1 MGRKSL
7 LAALISLFTAAIFAD
22 QVSENNPLDDRG
34 ALSRLSPSAV
44 IAAANLVKTGKVY
57 SLAIPTAADTPA
69 WTGRTYQML
78 TDRILINGESTYG
91 QNKLQGF
98 DDFACVWLGIG
109 TQIDGFAHVAVD
121 GKHYHGLPSNEV
133 IEPRG
138 AKRFGVEQIS
148 PVVGRGVLLDTTLLH
163 NGKPLA
169 AGRAISS
176 ADIKQVAEMQKVSIE
191 TGDIVLLHT
200 GWLPMAE
207 KNPARFMQ
215 TEPGLS
221 LDGAKYL
228 AGLGVSA
235 IGADNHSLEVYPAE
249 ATENFLPV
257 HGYLLVQEGIHVLEN
272 IVTEELAKDRAY
284 TFLFVLA
291 APRLQG
297 AVQAPVHPVAIR

>member
-1 MGRKSL
+1 MARKSIQTL
-7 LAALISLFTAAIFAD
+7 LISLFAAAISAAQGAED
-22 QVSENNPLDDRG
+22 KSLDDRG

-44 IAAANLVKTGKVY
+44 IAAADLVNTGKVY
-57 SLAIPTAADTPA
+57 SLAVPTAADTPA
-69 WTGRTYQML
+69 WAGRTYQML

-91 QNKLQGF
+91 RNKLQGF

-121 GKHYHGLPSNEV
+121 GKHYHGLPSSEV

-148 PVVGRGVLLDTTLLH
+148 PIVGRGVLLDTTLLYDE
-163 NGKPLA
+163 KPLA
-169 AGRAISS
+169 AGHAISS
-176 ADIKQVAEMQKVSIE
+176 ADIRLIAAIE
-191 TGDIVLLHT
+191 NVKIQSGDIVLLHT
-200 GWLPMAE
+200 GWLRMAE
-207 KNPARFMQ
+207 KDPVRFME

-221 LDGAKYL
+221 LDGAEYL
-228 AGLGVSA
+228 ANLGVSA

-249 ATENFLPV
+249 AAEDFLPV

-272 IVTEELAKDRAY
+272 IATEDLAKDRAY

-291 APRLQG
+291 APRLKG